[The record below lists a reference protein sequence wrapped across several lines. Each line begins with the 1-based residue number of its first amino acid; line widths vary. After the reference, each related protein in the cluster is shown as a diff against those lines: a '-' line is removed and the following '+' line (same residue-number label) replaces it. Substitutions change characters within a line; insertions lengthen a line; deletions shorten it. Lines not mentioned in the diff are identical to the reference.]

1 MVSTYR
7 YGILIVV
14 LTVLISA
21 AACWAWGGAQR
32 ARGRAA
38 QELEPG
44 SFPVG
49 EFEVVDRS
57 GRAVSQ
63 LDLTDRVCIASFI
76 FTRGPLSCP
85 RITSI
90 MKGIGRRLA
99 ATDVLLLSF
108 SVDPDY
114 DTPAVLD
121 VYARRFE
128 ASPDHWWFLT
138 GPKQTI
144 YDLVRGRFKLPL
156 MDAGP
161 ADPAT
166 EREAITHSDRLALID
181 RGQIV
186 GLFDSTD
193 PQAVDTLVARARRLA
208 LPSWVKLLP
217 TINASLNA
225 ACAAFLLA
233 GWVLIRSRRRVAP
246 IDAKENPTQWSSAR
260 LTKDSAVRNHI
271 VCMLAAMT
279 TSVVFL
285 TCYLVYH
292 YQAGSMAFRGEGA
305 LRIGYLTIL
314 VSHTLLA
321 TLGVVPLVIVTL
333 TRALRKDFHGHRRIA
348 QVTFPIWLY
357 VSLTGVVIYAMLYH
371 LPATGHSL

>member
-1 MVSTYR
+1 GVMK
-7 YGILIVV
+7 
-14 LTVLISA
+14 
-21 AACWAWGGAQR
+21 
-32 ARGRAA
+32 
-38 QELEPG
+38 
-44 SFPVG
+44 
-49 EFEVVDRS
+49 
-57 GRAVSQ
+57 AVS
-63 LDLTDRVCIASFI
+63 
-76 FTRGPLSCP
+76 
-85 RITSI
+85 
-90 MKGIGRRLA
+90 RRLA

-108 SVDPDY
+108 SVDPEY

-128 ASPDHWWFLT
+128 ASPDDWWFLT
-138 GPKQTI
+138 GPQQTI

-161 ADPAT
+161 IDPAT

-181 RGQIV
+181 RGQVV

-208 LPSWVKLLP
+208 LPGWVRLLP

-246 IDAKENPTQWSSAR
+246 IDAKEIPTERAR
-260 LTKDSAVRNHI
+260 APITRDSAVRNHI
-271 VCMLAAMT
+271 VCMIAAVT
-279 TSVVFL
+279 TSAVFL
-285 TCYLVYH
+285 ACYLVYH
-292 YQAGSMAFRGEGA
+292 YQAGSMPFRGGGV
-305 LRIGYLTIL
+305 LRICYLTIL
-314 VSHTLLA
+314 VSHTILA

-333 TRALRKDFHGHRRIA
+333 TRAVRKDFQGHRRIA

-371 LPATGHSL
+371 LPVTGHSL